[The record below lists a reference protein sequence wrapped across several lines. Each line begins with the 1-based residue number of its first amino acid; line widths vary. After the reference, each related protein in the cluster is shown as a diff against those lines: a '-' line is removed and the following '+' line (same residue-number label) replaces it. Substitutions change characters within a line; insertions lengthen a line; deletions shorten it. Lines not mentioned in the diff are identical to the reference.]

1 MEHTQDELQNVE
13 NLIHNV
19 AKAIGGAMSDY
30 KDVMFNFSEQQLR
43 DYLGT
48 EVINTLVEWM
58 PSGKSLLTK
67 ARLISYIDKIHGLDI
82 FKKDN
87 FRKDLL
93 LAGTE
98 KEIEDISIHCL
109 TKSERYGA
117 SPRELVEVISKK
129 PWGQNKVTLYLIKLW
144 NLPVDI
150 LESEKGDDIFKN
162 FLAAGERFYELLDY
176 QYFIKQQAMNVL
188 TSGNI
193 LQRMLVH
200 MPTGTGKTKTSMH
213 IIVDYINFHLHK
225 SGIVI
230 WVAHTKELL
239 LQAFST
245 FEEIW
250 GHLGD
255 GEINAYKFWGSLNS
269 EEDEISDGIV
279 FCGLQKLMSIAK
291 NNSVMMEKLK
301 LNCRLIVFDE
311 AHKAAANETKK
322 VIEELMQMKVGYPDR
337 HLIGLSATP
346 GRTTEFSYDNDLLVH
361 MFGNRLIRIDANIL
375 NQVNL
380 GRLQALNTIAE
391 TNIIKYFQQRQIL
404 SKLTVE
410 RLEYEKNYTEEEIKK
425 IKRELAYI
433 RNSDTDFS
441 AKQLKVLAN
450 NKNRNL
456 GILKRL
462 RILNHEQMPTIVFAC
477 NVLHAKML
485 AAMLTVDDIPNSLVL
500 GDMDPIKR
508 KAAID
513 NFKDRTSKVNI
524 IINYD
529 VLTTGFDSTNIECVF
544 ITRPTKSVVLYSQ
557 MIGRGLRGP
566 MMGGNKECLLIDVKD
581 NIEAFDSEEAFQH
594 FDDYWN

>member
-1 MEHTQDELQNVE
+1 MP
-13 NLIHNV
+13 
-19 AKAIGGAMSDY
+19 DY
-30 KDVMFNFSEQQLR
+30 KDVMFNFSELQLR
-43 DYLGT
+43 EYLGA

-67 ARLISYIDKIHGLDI
+67 ARLISYIDKIHGIEI
-82 FKKDN
+82 FKKN
-87 FRKDLL
+87 SFRKDLL

-98 KEIEDISIHCL
+98 EDVEKVSVHCL
-109 TKSERYGA
+109 TKVERQGA
-117 SPRELVEVISKK
+117 SPRDLVEIISQK
-129 PWGQNKVTLYLIKLW
+129 PWGQNRTTLYLVKLW
-144 NLPVDI
+144 DLPVDFLNTSKSDDT
-150 LESEKGDDIFKN
+150 LENQVS
-162 FLAAGERFYELLDY
+162 AGERFYELLDY

-188 TSGNI
+188 LSGNI
-193 LQRMLVH
+193 LQRMLIH

-213 IIVDYINFHLHK
+213 IIVDYINFCLHK
-225 SGIVI
+225 KGIVV

-245 FEEIW
+245 FKEVW

-255 GEINAYKFWGSLNS
+255 GEINAYKLWGDIDLVDNH
-269 EEDEISDGIV
+269 IIDGIV
-279 FCGLQKLMSIAK
+279 FCGLQKLISMAK
-291 NNSVMMEKLK
+291 SDPDMMEKLK
-301 LNCRLIVFDE
+301 INCRLIIFDE
-311 AHKAAANETKK
+311 AHKAAATETKK
-322 VIEELMQMKVGYPDR
+322 VIEDLMQMKADYPDR

-346 GRTTEFSYDNDLLVH
+346 GRTTEFSTDNDLLVH

-380 GRLQALNTIAE
+380 GKLQALNTVAE
-391 TNIIKYFQQRQIL
+391 TNIIKYFQQRHIL
-404 SKLTVE
+404 SKLNIE
-410 RLEYEKNYTEEEIKK
+410 RLEYVKNFTEEEL
-425 IKRELAYI
+425 KRLREDLAFI
-433 RNSDTDFS
+433 RNNDTDFS
-441 AKQLKVLAN
+441 AKQLEVLAS

-462 RILNHEQMPTIVFAC
+462 RILNYEQVPTIVFAC

-485 AAMLTVDDIPNSLVL
+485 AAMLTIDDIPNSLVL

-508 KAAID
+508 KNAID
-513 NFKDRTSKVNI
+513 SFKDKTSKVNI

-529 VLTTGFDSTNIECVF
+529 VLTTGFDSTNIRCVF

-566 MMGGNKECLLIDVKD
+566 LMGGNKECLLVDVKD
-581 NIEAFDSEEAFQH
+581 NIEAFDSKEAFQH